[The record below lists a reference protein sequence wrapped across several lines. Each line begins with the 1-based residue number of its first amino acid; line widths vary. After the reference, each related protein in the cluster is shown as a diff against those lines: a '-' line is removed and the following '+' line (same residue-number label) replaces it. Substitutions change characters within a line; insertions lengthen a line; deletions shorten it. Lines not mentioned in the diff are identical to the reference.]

1 MHIAAAWPSVS
12 VIMPCYNA
20 AATIADAIGSI
31 LAQRYEGE
39 LEILVVDDG
48 SSDDSVHVAGAFRL
62 VKVLRQTNQGP
73 AAARNLALAQA
84 RGDVLAFLDADDLW
98 TADSL
103 RCRVDLLRTDPT
115 LGVAFGNFSRWTPRV
130 DELGAE
136 TGGAQEQP
144 DQLPDWAVQAAGRG
158 WVYPDIL
165 LDPIV
170 HIIATVVRRSVVQAI
185 GNFDINL
192 RTGEDY
198 DFFIRAARHCRFGR
212 VNQVV
217 ARYRQHTASI
227 TRVPQPASNEYL
239 VVTRAMQRYGT
250 QGPGGRSLEAP
261 RLARRLQRL
270 CFDHALQHLHAGD
283 PRIAASGFRAAIRHD
298 PLRAKA
304 WLFAAVASVKAR
316 LRAAAGMVRPS

>member
-1 MHIAAAWPSVS
+1 MASAAIWPSVS

-20 AATIADAIGSI
+20 AATIAEAIGSI
-31 LAQRYEGE
+31 LAQAYEGE
-39 LEILVVDDG
+39 LEIVVVDDG
-48 SSDDSVHVAGAFRL
+48 STDDSVRAAAALPH
-62 VKVLRQTNQGP
+62 VKVLMQANQGP
-73 AAARNLALAQA
+73 AAARNLALAQS
-84 RGDVLAFLDADDLW
+84 RGEVLAFLDADDLW

-103 RCRVDLLRTDPT
+103 RCRVQLLRNDPA
-115 LGVAFGNFSRWTPRV
+115 LGVVFGNFSRWTPAA
-130 DELGAE
+130 GAHPGE
-136 TGGAQEQP
+136 AERP
-144 DQLPDWAVQAAGRG
+144 DQLPAWAVQAANRG

-185 GNFDINL
+185 GPFDSGL

-198 DFFIRAARHCRFGR
+198 DFFIRAAQHCRFAR
-212 VNQVV
+212 VDQVV
-217 ARYRQHTASI
+217 ARYRQHAASI
-227 TRVPQPASNEYL
+227 TRVPQPASNEYV

-250 QGPGGRSLEAP
+250 QGPDGRRLDAP

-270 CFDHALQHLHAGD
+270 CFDHALQHLNAGD

-304 WLFAAVASVKAR
+304 WLFAAVAAVKAR
-316 LRAAAGMVRPS
+316 LYPSAGTVRPS